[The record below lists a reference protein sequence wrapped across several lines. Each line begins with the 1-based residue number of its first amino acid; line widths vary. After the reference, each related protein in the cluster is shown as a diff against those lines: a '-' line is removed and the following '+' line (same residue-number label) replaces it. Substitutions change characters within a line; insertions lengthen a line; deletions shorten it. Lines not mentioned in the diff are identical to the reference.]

1 MVSDFGWS
9 WVAEELDGVDELEED
24 DGLEV
29 EPLPA
34 EPFVLLEELGVEL
47 EDDEAPPPA
56 ESFFCVSIELEDE
69 ELEGE
74 LDAPDGVLVEPE
86 DDAEPDGE
94 LAGLVVVDDEDP
106 VAARSLARS
115 QAVSR
120 LAPSTMETAI
130 AMVDSLM
137 WPPWLGYFG

>member
-1 MVSDFGWS
+1 V
-9 WVAEELDGVDELEED
+9 
-24 DGLEV
+24 
-29 EPLPA
+29 LP
-34 EPFVLLEELGVEL
+34 EELGVEL

-56 ESFFCVSIELEDE
+56 ESFFWVSIELEDE

-86 DDAEPDGE
+86 DDAAPDGE
-94 LAGLVVVDDEDP
+94 LAGLVVVDEDP

-120 LAPSTMETAI
+120 LAPSAMETAI

-137 WPPWLGYFG
+137 WPPWLGYFD

>member
-1 MVSDFGWS
+1 VSDFGWS

-34 EPFVLLEELGVEL
+34 EPFVLPEELGVEL

-56 ESFFCVSIELEDE
+56 ESFFWVSIELEDE

-86 DDAEPDGE
+86 DDAAPDGE
-94 LAGLVVVDDEDP
+94 LAGLVVVDEDP

-120 LAPSTMETAI
+120 LAPSAMETAI

-137 WPPWLGYFG
+137 WPPWLGYFD